1 MKPESTLICAE
12 QHTPQV
18 ITCSL
23 SDQLLKRLPVSVVFF
38 YPETLQQQPL
48 MKALKQVLSDFP
60 LFAGRFKQAGDQL
73 LLDCNNAGVS
83 FSVQDDDLTLK
94 QALHQLPSIE
104 RKRFVDKVDAK
115 RSLIQQSPILT
126 IKLTNFSG
134 GGSVLGLCW
143 HHSTGDMH
151 TFMSFMMAW
160 SAVTNGK
167 DYTKPLIVHDRM
179 AYLEEHLKNKKIEQ
193 QHKEKDNRPSIT
205 RYLNTKALIQL
216 LFYLVGKA
224 RRKTMVRAYFSESE
238 LQSMQQAMSEQA
250 GRRLSINDAL
260 CAHLLALITDL
271 DDSQQQ
277 TRTLAIVINYRAVLQ
292 LPKNL
297 LGNLSDAINI
307 MTHLEDSPVDVAK
320 QIRESV
326 NTFKEKHFGFFAT
339 KQYVE
344 QHGGMRKIRRFM
356 NNGTD
361 PIKRTLLISNLSGSG
376 VYRIAFAGAKPF
388 YFTLFR
394 DYPLPWICS
403 LTKGPLNQGLIYS
416 APLPNALA
424 RLLTKNLPR
433 LHQYRD
439 LKEALPDCVQQLP
452 WLM

>member
-38 YPETLQQQPL
+38 YPETLQQAPL
-48 MKALKQVLSDFP
+48 IKALKQVLSDFP
-60 LFAGRFKQAGDQL
+60 LFAGRFKQAGEQL

-83 FSVQDDDLTLK
+83 FSVQNDDLTLK
-94 QALHQLPSIE
+94 QALHQLPNIK
-104 RKRFVDKVDAK
+104 RKRFVDRVDA
-115 RSLIQQSPILT
+115 RQALTQQAPILT

-134 GGSVLGLCW
+134 GGSLLGLCW
-143 HHSTGDMH
+143 HHSIGDMY
-151 TFMSFMMAW
+151 TFMNFMTAW

-179 AYLEEHLKNKKIEQ
+179 AYLEEQLKNKKSEQ
-193 QHKEKDNRPSIT
+193 QHKEKDNRPSVT
-205 RYLNTKALIQL
+205 RYLSTKALIQL

-224 RRKTMVRAYFSESE
+224 RRKTMVRAYFSEGE
-238 LQSMQQAMSEQA
+238 LQSMQQAMSRQA
-250 GRRLSINDAL
+250 GRQLSVNDAL
-260 CAHLLALITDL
+260 CAHLLAIIAGL

-277 TRTLAIVINYRAVLQ
+277 ARTLAIVINYRAFLR

-307 MTHLEDSPVDVAK
+307 MTYQDDSSVDIAQRIKEAVK
-320 QIRESV
+320 
-326 NTFKEKHFGFFAT
+326 TFKEKHFGFFAT

-344 QHGGMRKIRRFM
+344 QHGGLRKIGRFM

-361 PIKRTLLISNLSGSG
+361 PINRTLLISNVSGSG
-376 VYRIAFAGAKPF
+376 VYSIEFAGAKPL

-394 DYPLPWICS
+394 DYPLPWISS
-403 LTKGPLNQGLIYS
+403 LMKGPLNTGLIYS

-424 RLLTKNLPR
+424 RSLTKNLSR

-439 LKEALPDCVQQLP
+439 PQESSPKWAHQLP
-452 WLM
+452 WLL